1 MARRAL
7 PHLTL
12 LGCLLLAACADHS
25 IDYPALIPTDQLL
38 AEPSI
43 PGHAEIAATS
53 PDQVAADLAAA
64 GAALAVSQAQ
74 VTAANPGDDA
84 ALNARAEAL
93 RKRAAAMS
101 AEPALC
107 ADPAQPNC

>member
-7 PHLTL
+7 PRLTIL
-12 LGCLLLAACADHS
+12 TCLLLSACADHGV
-25 IDYPALIPTDQLL
+25 DYPALMPTDQLL

-64 GAALAVSQAQ
+64 GAALAVSQAE
-74 VTAANPGDDA
+74 VTAADVSNDA
-84 ALNARAEAL
+84 ELTARAEAL
-93 RKRAAAMS
+93 RKRAAALS
-101 AEPALC
+101 AESPVC
-107 ADPAQPNC
+107 ADPTVSDC